1 MNKGYQDCISSIIK
15 LGDTEFFNYKGSM
28 VNKKAL
34 ESLLETPMRSIE
46 AIAVA
51 RLAMSISQCWH
62 KRSMQS
68 MQSSNTPE
76 EIRKHKVLAQSQ
88 SDNGFIHLQ
97 AAAERCLVLLGLTEQ
112 SALLLTTQDVALLFG
127 LSYDY
132 TYKHIV
138 SHPDFPRPVRRIDGK
153 IRKREERRWIAG
165 DIIRDLCKNS
175 LLTKFDA

>member
-34 ESLLETPMRSIE
+34 ESLLGAPIHSIE
-46 AIAVA
+46 AVAIA

-97 AAAERCLVLLGLTEQ
+97 AATERCLVLLWLTEQ

-132 TYKHIV
+132 TRPLQNPPKSPKFLPEHLG
-138 SHPDFPRPVRRIDGK
+138 DFP
-153 IRKREERRWIAG
+153 
-165 DIIRDLCKNS
+165 
-175 LLTKFDA
+175 